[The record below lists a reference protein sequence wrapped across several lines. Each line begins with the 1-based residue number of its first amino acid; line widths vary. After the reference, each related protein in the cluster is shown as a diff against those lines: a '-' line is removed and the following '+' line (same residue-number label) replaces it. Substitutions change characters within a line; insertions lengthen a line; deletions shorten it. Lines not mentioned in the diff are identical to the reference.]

1 MAFEKFKE
9 EWSDMDPK
17 YRWVLIAVVAVGV
30 VVIGVRAMQPD
41 KPPPVDVTKS
51 APMIGA
57 DGSTLDPN
65 RTRLLPDT
73 PRNQGI
79 EDLTLRVAQ
88 LTERID
94 RSDKGQGSPR
104 FGGGVDVTTLPSS
117 VAVAASAAAAASA
130 ARSSFPASAGA
141 APSPIDLG
149 SSLPP
154 NFDGPGAGNAPRGPG
169 GSGSK
174 SGLSNVG
181 LGLGDGNGAPATPA
195 EPAPARMKIW
205 PAESSSASLQ
215 LAPAI
220 GGPVVPV
227 NSALESVMLSG
238 INARPSGSIGGAV
251 GSVNSANKVGAPF
264 VTRIKGD
271 AIMPNGWKLDDLGD
285 CFLGGSGIAILST
298 ERAYVIADNLSC
310 ISANGEVYEALI
322 KAYGLDVDGTLG
334 IAGKVVSKQGSLL
347 LQAALTGMAS
357 GLGAALSPSTLPA
370 YNANA
375 SSGQTTGVQYPN
387 PAAIAQTAVGQGIN
401 QAAGQLSKFYLDY
414 AKEVF
419 PVVEVTS
426 GTRVTWI
433 LTESVELKRSVKRMP
448 LK

>member
-1 MAFEKFKE
+1 MAFDKFKE

-17 YRWVLIAVVAVGV
+17 FRWVLIATVAVGAL
-30 VVIGVRAMQPD
+30 VIGYRAMQPD
-41 KPPPVDVTKS
+41 KPPAVDPTRS
-51 APMIGA
+51 SPMVGA
-57 DGSTLDPN
+57 DGTVLDPN
-65 RTRLLPDT
+65 RVRVLPDT

-79 EDLTLRVAQ
+79 EDLSLQVAR
-88 LTERID
+88 LTERLL
-94 RSDKGQGSPR
+94 RAEKAHGGGP
-104 FGGGVDVTTLPSS
+104 FGGNAGNWEGGEAPPLPSA

-130 ARSSFPASAGA
+130 ARSAPPASRAGVL
-141 APSPIDLG
+141 PPLDLG
-149 SSLPP
+149 STLPP
-154 NFDGPGAGNAPRGPG
+154 NFDAPGTRSASNGVPG
-169 GSGSK
+169 QGSK
-174 SGLSNVG
+174 LGGIGGGTDSNPV
-181 LGLGDGNGAPATPA
+181 
-195 EPAPARMKIW
+195 EPAPAHMKIW
-205 PAESSSASLQ
+205 AAEAAAGASL
-215 LAPAI
+215 ADTI
-220 GGPVVPV
+220 GGPVVPAY
-227 NSALESVMLSG
+227 SALESVMLSG

-251 GSVNSANKVGAPF
+251 GSVNSANNVGAPF
-264 VTRIKGD
+264 VTRIKGE

-310 ISANGEVYEALI
+310 IAANGEVYEAPI

-370 YNANA
+370 YNSNA

-433 LTESVELKRSVKRMP
+433 LTESVELKRSVKRMA